1 MRVLDTHRLSLGA
14 TELRAYATEQMS
26 DLILADRTIPYKKEE
41 QEREA
46 A

>member
-1 MRVLDTHRLSLGA
+1 MPQDDKPAIMRT
-14 TELRAYATEQMS
+14 YATEHMS
-26 DLILADRTIPYKKEE
+26 DLILADRTISYKKEE